1 MYLVLGKGLTQGLED
16 ITITGEASHSN
27 NFTERTN
34 KFYLSLDYNGSN
46 IFLYVNGVN
55 QFQTKTFWNKTIF
68 IVLANISKDFSADN
82 MKQKEWIES
91 VTSFYCIVNKLL
103 LHC

>member
-1 MYLVLGKGLTQGLED
+1 MLVQTIVRHNILIIEKMYLVLDKGPTQGLED

-55 QFQTKTFWNKTIF
+55 QFQTKTF
-68 IVLANISKDFSADN
+68 
-82 MKQKEWIES
+82 
-91 VTSFYCIVNKLL
+91 
-103 LHC
+103 

>member
-1 MYLVLGKGLTQGLED
+1 MLMQTIVRHNILIIEKMYLVLGKGPTQGLED

-55 QFQTKTFWNKTIF
+55 QFQTKTF
-68 IVLANISKDFSADN
+68 
-82 MKQKEWIES
+82 
-91 VTSFYCIVNKLL
+91 
-103 LHC
+103 

>member
-1 MYLVLGKGLTQGLED
+1 MLVQTIVHHNILIIEKRYLVLGKGPTQELED

-55 QFQTKTFWNKTIF
+55 QFQTKTF
-68 IVLANISKDFSADN
+68 
-82 MKQKEWIES
+82 
-91 VTSFYCIVNKLL
+91 
-103 LHC
+103 